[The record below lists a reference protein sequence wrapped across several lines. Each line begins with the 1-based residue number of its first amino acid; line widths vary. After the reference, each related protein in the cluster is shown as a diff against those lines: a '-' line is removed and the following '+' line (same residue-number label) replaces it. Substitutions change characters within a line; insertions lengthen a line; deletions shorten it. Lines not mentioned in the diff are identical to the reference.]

1 VTLGL
6 DHQLTQRKLRRIRAV
21 YGQGITQ
28 AEQQQLGYAEFL
40 DELLSAEVLGRQEK
54 QIRRTLQAAGCPSTP
69 RSSSST
75 APCAPSASARCW
87 CASSTRLLRH
97 SEVFY
102 RRGSSFRRRGKEG
115 STTTGT
121 LSSAAETPA

>member
-40 DELLSAEVLGRQEK
+40 DELLSAEALGRQEK
-54 QIRRTLQAAGCPSTP
+54 QIRRTLQAAGGPFHATLEQFDCPLRPERQRAVLVRFFDSP
-69 RSSSST
+69 
-75 APCAPSASARCW
+75 PAS
-87 CASSTRLLRH
+87 
-97 SEVFY
+97 
-102 RRGSSFRRRGKEG
+102 
-115 STTTGT
+115 
-121 LSSAAETPA
+121 